1 MGEHGVSLENIENTE
16 NMENINHVTI
26 YLWFKT
32 LYMWLKTPYL
42 STRWLKTLHFT
53 ALTATVEKSI
63 PDQLLKAPNAIMHY
77 IIEVL

>member
-53 ALTATVEKSI
+53 AFMATVEKSI
-63 PDQLLKAPNAIMHY
+63 PDQLHKAPKAIMRY

>member
-1 MGEHGVSLENIENTE
+1 MEK
-16 NMENINHVTI
+16 MENINLVTL

-32 LYMWLKTPYL
+32 LYMWLKSPYL

-53 ALTATVEKSI
+53 AFMATVEKSI
-63 PDQLLKAPNAIMHY
+63 PDQLHKAPKAIMRY